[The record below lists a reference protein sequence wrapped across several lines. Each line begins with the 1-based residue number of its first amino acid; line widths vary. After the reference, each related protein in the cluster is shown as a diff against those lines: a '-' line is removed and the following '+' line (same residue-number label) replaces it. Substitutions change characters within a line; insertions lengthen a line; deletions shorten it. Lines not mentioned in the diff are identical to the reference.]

1 MSTTAAK
8 FILKT
13 IMGVLWMR
21 LTQMGVFD
29 FLRPA
34 TPAPTQGGDDG
45 KTIRTAPKPGTL
57 YYLRARNI
65 KSGFD
70 DILVFDS
77 ELMRRRYIGTA
88 RESTPTPGDWYFS
101 EYETTAESRLQQEL
115 ENQRK
120 ALEASYKKDI
130 AKLEYKIRGLQSDK
144 RNLQNSLSGG
154 SYLQKYNN
162 ELHANSI
169 IKRELAEERQKN
181 VELLALIEAARQR
194 KEQEQ
199 VAQIEQQAQQQEQE
213 QGQIIT
219 CKENAR
225 LILKALN
232 PAQISEMLEVLEDD
246 SDFMTLEGPG
256 QVRLIKY
263 YANKIVKM

>member
-1 MSTTAAK
+1 MY
-8 FILKT
+8 
-13 IMGVLWMR
+13 MGFWDR
-21 LTQMGVFD
+21 F
-29 FLRPA
+29 RPSA
-34 TPAPTQGGDDG
+34 PTPAPRDDS
-45 KTIRTAPKPGTL
+45 KVIKTAPNSGIL

-101 EYETTAESRLQQEL
+101 EYETTAEERLQQEL

-130 AKLEYKIRGLQSDK
+130 AKLEYKIRGLQSDC
-144 RNLQNSLSGG
+144 RNLQAKTSGG

-181 VELLALIEAARQR
+181 AELLALIQQARQR

-199 VAQIEQQAQQQEQE
+199 AAQIEKQAQQKEQE
-213 QGQIIT
+213 QSQVIA
-219 CKENAR
+219 CKENAK

-232 PAQISEMLEVLEDD
+232 PAKFGEMLEALEDNA
-246 SDFMTLEGPG
+246 DFELLEGPG

>member
-1 MSTTAAK
+1 MYMSFWDRFRPQAPTTA
-8 FILKT
+8 
-13 IMGVLWMR
+13 
-21 LTQMGVFD
+21 
-29 FLRPA
+29 PA
-34 TPAPTQGGDDG
+34 GDDG
-45 KTIRTAPKPGTL
+45 KTIRTARKPGTL

-88 RESTPTPGDWYFS
+88 RESTPYPSDWYFDNW
-101 EYETTAESRLQQEL
+101 ETSREERLQEEL

-130 AKLEYKIRGLQSDK
+130 AKLEYKIRGLQSDN
-144 RNLQNSLSGG
+144 RNLQAKTSGG

-181 VELLALIEAARQR
+181 AELLALIEAARQR
-194 KEQEQ
+194 KQAEQKAPVQTKSAAAILQEL
-199 VAQIEQQAQQQEQE
+199 QADIYKVMASHDSAMLDEYAAEYQQELQQIKKKIPL
-213 QGQIIT
+213 QGRLVLAMIT
-219 CKENAR
+219 R
-225 LILKALN
+225 
-232 PAQISEMLEVLEDD
+232 
-246 SDFMTLEGPG
+246 
-256 QVRLIKY
+256 QVNNI
-263 YANKIVKM
+263 

>member
-1 MSTTAAK
+1 
-8 FILKT
+8 
-13 IMGVLWMR
+13 MGF
-21 LTQMGVFD
+21 FD
-29 FLRPA
+29 RFKQPS
-34 TPAPTQGGDDG
+34 APTPTAGDDS

-57 YYLRARNI
+57 YYLRARNV

-88 RESTPTPGDWYFS
+88 RESTPTPGDWYFT
-101 EYETTAESRLQQEL
+101 EYETTAESRLQSEL

-130 AKLEYKIRGLQSDK
+130 AKLEYKIRGLQSDC
-144 RNLQNSLSGG
+144 RNLQAKTSGG

-169 IKRELAEERQKN
+169 IKRELAEEQQKN
-181 VELLALIEAARQR
+181 AELLALIQQAKER

-199 VAQIEQQAQQQEQE
+199 KAPAQTKSAAAILQELQADIYKVMASHDSAMLDEYAAEYQQELASVPKKIPL
-213 QGQIIT
+213 QGRLVLAMI
-219 CKENAR
+219 AR
-225 LILKALN
+225 
-232 PAQISEMLEVLEDD
+232 
-246 SDFMTLEGPG
+246 
-256 QVRLIKY
+256 QVNSI
-263 YANKIVKM
+263 